1 MNMRLKKDMGPKKI
15 SKKGIML
22 WVDLVNPTES
32 ELSNLQQSF
41 NFDKKAFEAYENRS
55 KKPGPIEREV
65 KLRELGKLII
75 G

>member
-1 MNMRLKKDMGPKKI
+1 MNMRIKKDLGPKKI

-41 NFDKKAFEAYENRS
+41 NFDNEAFETYEDKI
-55 KKPGPIEREV
+55 KKPGPIERE
-65 KLRELGKLII
+65 LRELGKLII

>member
-1 MNMRLKKDMGPKKI
+1 MNMRIKKDLGPKKI

-32 ELSNLQQSF
+32 DLSNLQQSF
-41 NFDKKAFEAYENRS
+41 NFDNKAFETYEDKI
-55 KKPGPIEREV
+55 KKPGPIERE
-65 KLRELGKLII
+65 LIELGKLII

>member
-1 MNMRLKKDMGPKKI
+1 MQNTVCYNEHEVKEGHGSKEVI
-15 SKKGIML
+15 KKGYNL

-41 NFDKKAFEAYENRS
+41 NFDKKTFENKS

-65 KLRELGKLII
+65 KLRELG
-75 G
+75 

>member
-1 MNMRLKKDMGPKKI
+1 
-15 SKKGIML
+15 
-22 WVDLVNPTES
+22 VNPTES

-41 NFDKKAFEAYENRS
+41 NFDKKAFETYENKS